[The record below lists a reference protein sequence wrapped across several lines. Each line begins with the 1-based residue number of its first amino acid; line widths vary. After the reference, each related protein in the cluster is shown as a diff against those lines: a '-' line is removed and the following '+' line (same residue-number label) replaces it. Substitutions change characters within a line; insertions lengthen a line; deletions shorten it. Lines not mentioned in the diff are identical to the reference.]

1 MKKIQILITIA
12 VLTIPGTFI
21 SAQEVTASLDEALS
35 AYKSDN
41 LEEARFALQ
50 GALNGINQAIGKEIL
65 AILPGE
71 MNGMS
76 KDDTGDNVSGVNTGF
91 AGLFISRSYSA
102 EDKNAS
108 IEIMSDSPLLAGIN
122 TILAMPGF
130 MTGDEN
136 QKRIKV
142 EGYKALL
149 TRNSDSEGRVSYDL
163 QMPLSG
169 SLLTFQCAG
178 IEDENEVIGLANMIP
193 VDEIVAITR

>member
-35 AYKSDN
+35 SYKSDN
-41 LEEARFALQ
+41 LEDARFALQ
-50 GALNGINQAIGKEIL
+50 GALTGINQAIGKEIL
-65 AILPGE
+65 AILPDE

-76 KDDTGDNVSGVNTGF
+76 KVEAGDNVTGVNTGF
-91 AGLFISRSYSA
+91 AGLFVSRSYSA

-163 QMPLSG
+163 QMPFSG

-178 IEDENEVIGLANMIP
+178 IEDENEVIGMANRIP